1 MAIRDTSGQDVRL
14 ASSASE
20 PGRGRRRL
28 LLVGGVVAV
37 GLLLAFGVA
46 ARFGGSRSVD
56 VQRLRIAEVTR
67 GTLVRDA
74 SVNGRVVA
82 AVSPTLYAPAAATVV
97 FEKRAGDRVKKGD
110 VLARLVS
117 PELESELLR
126 ERSTLQQLEAQSGTA
141 RIAASRSRLDA
152 KQEADEAAI
161 ALQAAE
167 RDLSR
172 IERGFKGGALAEID
186 YLRAQDALKTA
197 QVRHRNAVKA
207 AQLTGTSAGFSVQT
221 SAQEAQRQRLV
232 VAEMQRRVGELEVR
246 APIDGVI
253 GTTLVA
259 DRAVVPA
266 NAAILTVVDLTRLEV
281 ELEVPETYAEDLG
294 LGMTAQVQVG
304 ATTANA
310 TISSISPEVVNHQVL
325 ARVRFADGRQPPGLR
340 QNQRVSARVLIEERP
355 NVLMV
360 ERGPFVDID
369 GGLYAYV
376 VDGGS
381 AVKRPVRIGA
391 TSISAVEI
399 LDGAKPGDRIVV
411 AGSDLFGH
419 AEKVSLSQ

>member
-1 MAIRDTSGQDVRL
+1 MAIRDTSAQDVQV
-14 ASSASE
+14 STTE

-28 LLVGGVVAV
+28 LLVGGAAAVALV
-37 GLLLAFGVA
+37 LAFGVA
-46 ARFGGSRSVD
+46 ARFTGSRSVD

-74 SVNGRVVA
+74 QVNGRVVA
-82 AVSPTLYAPAAATVV
+82 AVSPTLYAPVASTVV
-97 FEKRAGDRVKKGD
+97 FEKHAGDKVAKGD
-110 VLARLVS
+110 VIARLVS
-117 PELESELLR
+117 PELQSELAR
-126 ERSTLQQLEAQSGTA
+126 EQSTLQQLEAQTGTA
-141 RIAASRSRLDA
+141 RITASRSRLDA
-152 KQEADEAAI
+152 RKEADEAQI
-161 ALQAAE
+161 GLLAAQ
-167 RDLSR
+167 RDLQR
-172 IERGFKGGALAEID
+172 IEHAFRGGALAEID

-197 QVRHRNAVKA
+197 QIRSQNAIKA
-207 AQLTGTSAGFSVQT
+207 AQLTGTSAGYSVQT

-232 VAEMQRRVGELEVR
+232 VAEAQRRVDELNVR
-246 APIDGVI
+246 SPIDGVI

-266 NAAILTVVDLTRLEV
+266 NAALLTVVDLSKLEV

-304 ATTANA
+304 ATTADA
-310 TISSISPEVVNHQVL
+310 TISSISPEVVNRQVL
-325 ARVRFADGRQPPGLR
+325 ARVRFAGGKQPPGLR
-340 QNQRVSARVLIEERP
+340 QNQRVTARVLIEERP

-360 ERGPFVDID
+360 ERGPFVDN
-369 GGLYAYV
+369 GGGRYAYF

-381 AVKRPVRIGA
+381 ATKRPIRVGA
-391 TSISAVEI
+391 TSISAVEL

-411 AGSDLFGH
+411 AGSDLFGD

>member
-1 MAIRDTSGQDVRL
+1 MAIRDTSGQDVRVST
-14 ASSASE
+14 AQ

-28 LLVGGVVAV
+28 LLVGGLAAL
-37 GLLLAFGVA
+37 GLVLAFGVA
-46 ARFGGSRSVD
+46 ARFTGSRSVD

-82 AVSPTLYAPAAATVV
+82 AVSPTLYSPVAATVA
-97 FEKRAGDRVKKGD
+97 FEKRAGDTVKKGE
-110 VLARLVS
+110 VIARLIS
-117 PELESELLR
+117 PELQSELAR

-152 KQEADEAAI
+152 KREADEAAI

-186 YLRAQDALKTA
+186 YLRAQDALKSA
-197 QVRHRNAVKA
+197 QVRHRNAVRA

-221 SAQEAQRQRLV
+221 SAEEAQRQRLV
-232 VAEMQRRVGELEVR
+232 VAEMQRRVAELEVR
-246 APIDGVI
+246 APMDGVI

-266 NAAILTVVDLTRLEV
+266 NTAILTVVDLSRLEV

-294 LGMTAQVQVG
+294 LGMTAQVQIG

-310 TISSISPEVVNHQVL
+310 TISSISPEVVNRQVL
-325 ARVRFADGRQPPGLR
+325 ARVRFADSKQPPGLR
-340 QNQRVSARVLIEERP
+340 QNQRVTARVLIEERP

-360 ERGPFVDID
+360 ERGPFVDQ
-369 GGLYAYV
+369 GGGRYAYF
-376 VDGGS
+376 VDGDS
-381 AVKRPVRIGA
+381 AAKRPIRVGA
-391 TSISAVEI
+391 TSISSVEI

-411 AGSDLFGH
+411 AGTDLFGD
-419 AEKVSLSQ
+419 AEKISLSQ

>member
-1 MAIRDTSGQDVRL
+1 MAIRDTSGQDVRVST
-14 ASSASE
+14 AQ

-28 LLVGGVVAV
+28 LLVGGLAAL
-37 GLLLAFGVA
+37 GLVLAFGVA
-46 ARFGGSRSVD
+46 ARFTGSRSVD

-82 AVSPTLYAPAAATVV
+82 AVSPTLYSPVAATVA
-97 FEKRAGDRVKKGD
+97 FEKRAGDTVKKGE
-110 VLARLVS
+110 VIARLIS
-117 PELESELLR
+117 PELQSELAR

-152 KQEADEAAI
+152 KREADEAAI

-186 YLRAQDALKTA
+186 YLRAQDALKSA
-197 QVRHRNAVKA
+197 QVRHRNAVRA

-221 SAQEAQRQRLV
+221 SAEEAQRQRLV
-232 VAEMQRRVGELEVR
+232 VAEMQRRVAELEVR
-246 APIDGVI
+246 APMDGVI

-266 NAAILTVVDLTRLEV
+266 NTAILTVVDLSRLEV

-294 LGMTAQVQVG
+294 LGMTAQVQIG

-310 TISSISPEVVNHQVL
+310 TISSISPEVVNRQVL
-325 ARVRFADGRQPPGLR
+325 ARVRFADGKQPPGLR
-340 QNQRVSARVLIEERP
+340 QNQRVTARVLIEERP

-360 ERGPFVDID
+360 ERGPFVDQ
-369 GGLYAYV
+369 GGGRYAYF
-376 VDGGS
+376 VDGDS
-381 AVKRPVRIGA
+381 AAKRPIRVGA
-391 TSISAVEI
+391 TSISSVEI

-411 AGSDLFGH
+411 AGTDLFGD
-419 AEKVSLSQ
+419 AEKISLSQ

>member
-1 MAIRDTSGQDVRL
+1 MAIRDTSGQDVRVST
-14 ASSASE
+14 AQ

-28 LLVGGVVAV
+28 LLVGGLAAL
-37 GLLLAFGVA
+37 GLLLACGVA
-46 ARFGGSRSVD
+46 ARFTGSRAVD

-82 AVSPTLYAPAAATVV
+82 AVSPTLYSPVAATVA
-97 FEKRAGDRVKKGD
+97 FEKRAGDTVKKGE
-110 VLARLVS
+110 VIARLIS
-117 PELESELLR
+117 PELQSELAR

-152 KQEADEAAI
+152 KREADEAAI

-172 IERGFKGGALAEID
+172 IERGFKGGALAETD
-186 YLRAQDALKTA
+186 YLRAQDALKSA
-197 QVRHRNAVKA
+197 QVRHRNAVRA

-221 SAQEAQRQRLV
+221 SAEEAQRQRLV
-232 VAEMQRRVGELEVR
+232 VAEMQRRVAELEVR
-246 APIDGVI
+246 APMDGVI

-266 NAAILTVVDLTRLEV
+266 NTAILTVVDLSRLEV

-294 LGMTAQVQVG
+294 LGMTAQVQIG
-304 ATTANA
+304 ATIANA
-310 TISSISPEVVNHQVL
+310 TISSISPEVVNRQVL
-325 ARVRFADGRQPPGLR
+325 ARVRFADGKQPPGLR
-340 QNQRVSARVLIEERP
+340 QNQRVTARVLIEERP

-360 ERGPFVDID
+360 ERGPFVDQ
-369 GGLYAYV
+369 GGGRYAYF
-376 VDGGS
+376 VDGDS
-381 AVKRPVRIGA
+381 AAKRPIRVGA
-391 TSISAVEI
+391 TSISSVEI

-411 AGSDLFGH
+411 AGTDLFGD
-419 AEKVSLSQ
+419 AEKISLSQ

>member
-1 MAIRDTSGQDVRL
+1 MAIRDTSGQDVRVST
-14 ASSASE
+14 AQ

-28 LLVGGVVAV
+28 LLVGGLAAL
-37 GLLLAFGVA
+37 GLVLAFGVA
-46 ARFGGSRSVD
+46 ARFTGSRSVD

-82 AVSPTLYAPAAATVV
+82 AVSPTLYSPVAATVA
-97 FEKRAGDRVKKGD
+97 FEKRAGDTVKKGE
-110 VLARLVS
+110 VIARLIS
-117 PELESELLR
+117 PELQSELAR

-152 KQEADEAAI
+152 KREADEAAI
-161 ALQAAE
+161 ALKAAE

-186 YLRAQDALKTA
+186 YLRAQDALKSA
-197 QVRHRNAVKA
+197 QVRHRNAVRA

-221 SAQEAQRQRLV
+221 SAEEAQRQRLV
-232 VAEMQRRVGELEVR
+232 VAEMQRRVAELEVR
-246 APIDGVI
+246 APMDGVI

-266 NAAILTVVDLTRLEV
+266 NTAILTVVDLSRLEV

-294 LGMTAQVQVG
+294 LGMTAQVQIG

-310 TISSISPEVVNHQVL
+310 TISSISPEVVNRQVL
-325 ARVRFADGRQPPGLR
+325 ARVRFADGKQPPGLR
-340 QNQRVSARVLIEERP
+340 QNQRVTARVLIEERP

-360 ERGPFVDID
+360 ERGPFVDQ
-369 GGLYAYV
+369 GGGRYAYF
-376 VDGGS
+376 VDGDS
-381 AVKRPVRIGA
+381 AAKRPIRVGA
-391 TSISAVEI
+391 TSISSVEI

-411 AGSDLFGH
+411 AGTDLFGD
-419 AEKVSLSQ
+419 AEKISLSQ

>member
-1 MAIRDTSGQDVRL
+1 MAIRDTSGQDVRVST
-14 ASSASE
+14 AQ

-28 LLVGGVVAV
+28 LLVAGVAAL
-37 GLLLAFGVA
+37 GLVLAFGVA
-46 ARFGGSRSVD
+46 ARFTGSRSVD

-82 AVSPTLYAPAAATVV
+82 AVSPTLYSPVAATVA
-97 FEKRAGDRVKKGD
+97 FEKRAGDTVKKGE
-110 VLARLVS
+110 VIARLIS
-117 PELESELLR
+117 PELQSELAR

-152 KQEADEAAI
+152 KREADEAAI

-186 YLRAQDALKTA
+186 YLRAQDALKSA
-197 QVRHRNAVKA
+197 QVRHRNAVRA
-207 AQLTGTSAGFSVQT
+207 SQLTGTSAGFSVQT

-232 VAEMQRRVGELEVR
+232 VAEMERRVAELDVR
-246 APIDGVI
+246 APMDGVI

-266 NAAILTVVDLTRLEV
+266 NTAILTVVDLSRLEV

-294 LGMTAQVQVG
+294 LGMTAQVQIG
-304 ATTANA
+304 AATADA
-310 TISSISPEVVNHQVL
+310 TISSISPEVVNRQVL
-325 ARVRFADGRQPPGLR
+325 ARVRFAEGRQPPGLR
-340 QNQRVSARVLIEERP
+340 QNQRVTARVLIEERP

-360 ERGPFVDID
+360 ERGPFVDQ
-369 GGLYAYV
+369 GGGRYAYFV
-376 VDGGS
+376 VDGDS
-381 AVKRPVRIGA
+381 AARRPIRVGA
-391 TSISAVEI
+391 TSISSVEI

-411 AGSDLFGH
+411 AGTDLFGD
-419 AEKVSLSQ
+419 AEKISLSQ

>member
-1 MAIRDTSGQDVRL
+1 MAIRDTSGQDVRVST
-14 ASSASE
+14 AQ
-20 PGRGRRRL
+20 PGRNRRRL
-28 LLVGGVVAV
+28 LLVGGVAAL
-37 GLLLAFGVA
+37 GLALAFGVA
-46 ARFGGSRSVD
+46 ARFTGSRSVD

-82 AVSPTLYAPAAATVV
+82 AVSPTLYSPVAATVV
-97 FEKRAGDRVKKGD
+97 FEKRAGDAVKKGD
-110 VLARLVS
+110 VIARLVS
-117 PELESELLR
+117 PELQSELAR

-152 KQEADEAAI
+152 KREADEAAI

-186 YLRAQDALKTA
+186 YLRAQDALKSA
-197 QVRHRNAVKA
+197 QVRHRNAVRA

-232 VAEMQRRVGELEVR
+232 LAETRRRVDELNVR

-266 NAAILTVVDLTRLEV
+266 NAPLLTVVDLSKLEV
-281 ELEVPETYAEDLG
+281 ELEVPETYVEDLG
-294 LGMTAQVQVG
+294 LGMTAQVQIG
-304 ATTANA
+304 AVTANA
-310 TISSISPEVVNHQVL
+310 TISSISPEVVNRQVL
-325 ARVRFADGRQPPGLR
+325 ARVRFADGKQPPGLR
-340 QNQRVSARVLIEERP
+340 QNQRVTARVLIEERP

-360 ERGPFVDID
+360 ERGPFVDQ
-369 GGLYAYV
+369 GGGRYAYV
-376 VDGGS
+376 VDGDS
-381 AVKRPVRIGA
+381 AVRRPLRVGA
-391 TSISAVEI
+391 TSISSVEI

-411 AGSDLFGH
+411 AGTDLFGD
-419 AEKVSLSQ
+419 AEKISLSQ

>member
-1 MAIRDTSGQDVRL
+1 MAIRDTSAQDVQVST
-14 ASSASE
+14 AE
-20 PGRGRRRL
+20 PGRARRRL
-28 LLVGGVVAV
+28 LLVGGVAAV
-37 GLLLAFGVA
+37 GLVLAFGVA

-56 VQRLRIAEVTR
+56 VQRLRIAEVSR

-82 AVSPTLYAPAAATVV
+82 AVSPTLYAPVAATVV
-97 FEKRAGDRVKKGD
+97 FEKRAGDRVRKGD

-161 ALQAAE
+161 ALQAAQ

-172 IERGFKGGALAEID
+172 IERGFRGGALAEID
-186 YLRAQDALKTA
+186 YLRAQDALRTA

-232 VAEMQRRVGELEVR
+232 VAEMQRRVDELEVR

-266 NAAILTVVDLTRLEV
+266 NAAILTVVDLTKLEV

-294 LGMTAQVQVG
+294 LGMTAQVQIG
-304 ATTANA
+304 AATANA
-310 TISSISPEVVNHQVL
+310 TIASISPEVVNRQVL

-340 QNQRVSARVLIEERP
+340 QNQRVTARVLIEERP

-360 ERGPFVDID
+360 ERGPFVDQ
-369 GGLYAYV
+369 GGGRYAWV

-411 AGSDLFGH
+411 AGSDLFGD

>member
-1 MAIRDTSGQDVRL
+1 MAIRDTSAQDVQV
-14 ASSASE
+14 STTE

-28 LLVGGVVAV
+28 LLVGGVAAVA
-37 GLLLAFGVA
+37 LLLAFGVA
-46 ARFGGSRSVD
+46 ARFTGSRSVD
-56 VQRLRIAEVTR
+56 AQRLRIAEVTR

-82 AVSPTLYAPAAATVV
+82 AVSPTLYAPVASTVV
-97 FEKRAGDRVKKGD
+97 FEKHAGDKVQKGD

-117 PELESELLR
+117 PELESELAR
-126 ERSTLQQLEAQSGTA
+126 ERSTLQQMEAQTGTA

-152 KQEADEAAI
+152 RKEADEAQI

-167 RDLSR
+167 RDLQR

-186 YLRAQDALKTA
+186 YLRAQDTLKTA
-197 QVRHRNAVKA
+197 QIRYQNAIKA

-221 SAQEAQRQRLV
+221 SAEEAQRQRLV
-232 VAEMQRRVGELEVR
+232 VAEAQRRVDELEVR
-246 APIDGVI
+246 SPIDGVI

-266 NAAILTVVDLTRLEV
+266 NAALLTVVDLSKLEV

-304 ATTANA
+304 TATANA
-310 TISSISPEVVNHQVL
+310 TISSISPEVVNRQVL
-325 ARVRFADGRQPPGLR
+325 ARVRFSDGKQPPGLR
-340 QNQRVSARVLIEERP
+340 QNQRVTARVLIEERP

-360 ERGPFVDID
+360 ERGPFVDQ
-369 GGLYAYV
+369 GGGRYAYF

-381 AVKRPVRIGA
+381 AVKRPIHVGA
-391 TSISAVEI
+391 TSISNVEI

-411 AGSDLFGH
+411 AGTDLFGD

>member
-1 MAIRDTSGQDVRL
+1 MAIRDTSGQDVRVST
-14 ASSASE
+14 AQ
-20 PGRGRRRL
+20 PGRGRRHL
-28 LLVGGVVAV
+28 LLVGGLAAL
-37 GLLLAFGVA
+37 GLVLAFGVA
-46 ARFGGSRSVD
+46 ARFTGSRSVD

-82 AVSPTLYAPAAATVV
+82 AVSPTLYSPVAATVA
-97 FEKRAGDRVKKGD
+97 FEKRAGDTVKKGE
-110 VLARLVS
+110 VIARLIS
-117 PELESELLR
+117 PELQSELAR

-152 KQEADEAAI
+152 KREADEAAI

-186 YLRAQDALKTA
+186 YLRAQDALKSA
-197 QVRHRNAVKA
+197 QVRHRNAVRA

-221 SAQEAQRQRLV
+221 SAEEAQRQRLV
-232 VAEMQRRVGELEVR
+232 VAEMQRRVAELEVR
-246 APIDGVI
+246 APMDGVI

-266 NAAILTVVDLTRLEV
+266 NTAILTVVDLSRLEV

-294 LGMTAQVQVG
+294 LGMTAQVQIG

-310 TISSISPEVVNHQVL
+310 TISSISPEVVNRQVL
-325 ARVRFADGRQPPGLR
+325 ARVRFADSKQPPGLR
-340 QNQRVSARVLIEERP
+340 QNQRVTARVLIEERP

-360 ERGPFVDID
+360 ERGPFVDQ
-369 GGLYAYV
+369 GGGRYAYF
-376 VDGGS
+376 VDGDS
-381 AVKRPVRIGA
+381 AAKRPIRVGA
-391 TSISAVEI
+391 TSISSVEI

-411 AGSDLFGH
+411 AGTDLFGD
-419 AEKVSLSQ
+419 AEKISLSQ

>member
-1 MAIRDTSGQDVRL
+1 MAIRDTSAQDVQV
-14 ASSASE
+14 STTE

-28 LLVGGVVAV
+28 YLVGGVAVVALV
-37 GLLLAFGVA
+37 LAFGVA
-46 ARFGGSRSVD
+46 ARFTGSRSID

-74 SVNGRVVA
+74 QVNGRVVA
-82 AVSPTLYAPAAATVV
+82 AVSPTLYAPVASTVV
-97 FEKRAGDRVKKGD
+97 FEKHAGDKVKKGD

-117 PELESELLR
+117 PELESELAR
-126 ERSTLQQLEAQSGTA
+126 ERSTLQQLESQTGTA

-152 KQEADEAAI
+152 RKEADEAQI
-161 ALQAAE
+161 ALQSAE
-167 RDLSR
+167 RDLQR

-197 QVRHRNAVKA
+197 QIRSRNAIQA

-232 VAEMQRRVGELEVR
+232 VIEAQRRVDELEVR

-266 NAAILTVVDLTRLEV
+266 NAALLTVVDLSRLEV

-304 ATTANA
+304 ANTANA
-310 TISSISPEVVNHQVL
+310 TISSISPEVVNREVL
-325 ARVRFADGRQPPGLR
+325 ARVRFVDGKQPPGLR
-340 QNQRVSARVLIEERP
+340 QNQRVNARVLIEERP
-355 NVLMV
+355 NVVMV
-360 ERGPFVDID
+360 ERGPFVDAA
-369 GGLYAYV
+369 GGRYAYF
-376 VDGGS
+376 VDGNS
-381 AVKRPVRIGA
+381 ATKRPIRVGA
-391 TSISAVEI
+391 TSISAVEL

-411 AGSDLFGH
+411 AGSDLFGD
-419 AEKVSLSQ
+419 AEKISISN

>member
-1 MAIRDTSGQDVRL
+1 MAIRDTSAQDVPVHTP
-14 ASSASE
+14 AAGS
-20 PGRGRRRL
+20 GRRRL
-28 LLVGGVVAV
+28 YLAGAIAAL

-46 ARFGGSRSVD
+46 ARFSGSRSVD
-56 VQRLRIAEVTR
+56 LQRLRIAEVTR

-82 AVSPTLYAPAAATVV
+82 AVSPTLYAPVAATVM
-97 FEKRAGDRVKKGD
+97 FEKRAGDRVRKGE

-117 PELESELLR
+117 PELESELAR
-126 ERSTLQQLEAQSGTA
+126 ERSTLQQLESQTGTA

-152 KQEADEAAI
+152 RKEADEARI

-197 QVRHRNAVKA
+197 QIRWRNAVKA
-207 AQLTGTSAGFSVQT
+207 VQLTGTSAGFSVRT
-221 SAQEAQRQRLV
+221 SAEEAQRQRLV
-232 VAEMQRRVGELEVR
+232 VAEMQRRVDELNVR

-266 NAAILTVVDLTRLEV
+266 NAALLTVVDLSKLEV

-304 ATTANA
+304 AATANA
-310 TISSISPEVVNHQVL
+310 TISSISPEVVNRQVL

-340 QNQRVSARVLIEERP
+340 QNQRVTARVLIEERP

-360 ERGPFVDID
+360 ERGPFVDQ
-369 GGLYAYV
+369 GGGRYAYF
-376 VDGGS
+376 VDGDS
-381 AVKRPVRIGA
+381 AVRRPIRVGA

-399 LDGAKPGDRIVV
+399 VDGARPGDRIVV
-411 AGSDLFGH
+411 AGTDLFGD
-419 AEKVSLSQ
+419 AGKITLSR

>member
-1 MAIRDTSGQDVRL
+1 MAIRDTSAQDVQVST
-14 ASSASE
+14 AE

-28 LLVGGVVAV
+28 LIVGGAAAVALV
-37 GLLLAFGVA
+37 LAFGVA
-46 ARFGGSRSVD
+46 ARFTGSRSVD
-56 VQRLRIAEVTR
+56 AQRLRIAEVTR

-82 AVSPTLYAPAAATVV
+82 AVSPTLYAPVASTVV
-97 FEKRAGDRVKKGD
+97 FEKHAGDRVKKGD

-117 PELESELLR
+117 PELESELAR
-126 ERSTLQQLEAQSGTA
+126 ERSTLQQLESQTGTA

-152 KQEADEAAI
+152 RKEADEAQI
-161 ALQAAE
+161 ALQSAE
-167 RDLSR
+167 RDLQR
-172 IERGFKGGALAEID
+172 IERGFRGGALAEID

-197 QVRHRNAVKA
+197 QIRWRNAVKA

-221 SAQEAQRQRLV
+221 SAEDAQRQRLV
-232 VAEMQRRVGELEVR
+232 VAEMERRVDELNVR

-266 NAAILTVVDLTRLEV
+266 NAALLTVVDLSKLEV

-304 ATTANA
+304 AATANA
-310 TISSISPEVVNHQVL
+310 TISSISPEVVNRQVL
-325 ARVRFADGRQPPGLR
+325 ARVRFAEGRQPPGLR
-340 QNQRVSARVLIEERP
+340 QNQRVTARVLIEERP

-360 ERGPFVDID
+360 ERGSFVDQ
-369 GGLYAYV
+369 GGGRYAYF
-376 VDGGS
+376 VDGSS
-381 AVKRPVRIGA
+381 AVKRPVRVGA
-391 TSISAVEI
+391 TSISSVEL

-411 AGSDLFGH
+411 AGSDLFGD
-419 AEKVSLSQ
+419 AEKVTLSQ

>member
-1 MAIRDTSGQDVRL
+1 MAIRDTSAQDVQVST
-14 ASSASE
+14 AQ
-20 PGRGRRRL
+20 PGRGRRRMMVIGGIAAVA
-28 LLVGGVVAV
+28 LV
-37 GLLLAFGVA
+37 LAFGVA
-46 ARFGGSRSVD
+46 ARFTGSRSVD
-56 VQRLRIAEVTR
+56 AQRLRIAEVTR
-67 GTLVRDA
+67 GTFVRDA

-82 AVSPTLYAPAAATVV
+82 AVSPTLYAPVASTVV
-97 FEKRAGDRVKKGD
+97 FEKHAGDKVRKGD

-126 ERSTLQQLEAQSGTA
+126 ERSTLQQLESQTGTA

-152 KQEADEAAI
+152 RKEADEAQI
-161 ALQAAE
+161 ALQSAE
-167 RDLSR
+167 RDLQR

-197 QVRHRNAVKA
+197 QIRWRNAVQA
-207 AQLTGTSAGFSVQT
+207 ARLTGTSAGFSVQT
-221 SAQEAQRQRLV
+221 SAEEAQRQRLV
-232 VAEMQRRVGELEVR
+232 VGEMQRRFDELNVR

-259 DRAVVPA
+259 DRAVVPV
-266 NAAILTVVDLTRLEV
+266 NAALLTVVDLSKLEV

-304 ATTANA
+304 ANTANA
-310 TISSISPEVVNHQVL
+310 TISSISPEVVNRQVL

-340 QNQRVSARVLIEERP
+340 QNQRVTARVLIEERP

-360 ERGPFVDID
+360 ERGPFVDN
-369 GGLYAYV
+369 GGGRYAYF

-381 AVKRPVRIGA
+381 AVKRPVRVGA
-391 TSISAVEI
+391 TSISAVE
-399 LDGAKPGDRIVV
+399 LLGGARPGDRIVV
-411 AGSDLFGH
+411 AGSDLFGN
-419 AEKVSLSQ
+419 AEKISLSQ

>member
-1 MAIRDTSGQDVRL
+1 MAIRDTSAQDVQV
-14 ASSASE
+14 STTE

-28 LLVGGVVAV
+28 LLVGGATAVALV
-37 GLLLAFGVA
+37 LAFGVA
-46 ARFGGSRSVD
+46 ARFTGSRSVD
-56 VQRLRIAEVTR
+56 AQRLRIAEVTR
-67 GTLVRDA
+67 GTFVRDA

-82 AVSPTLYAPAAATVV
+82 AVSPTLYAPVASTVV
-97 FEKRAGDRVKKGD
+97 FEKHAGDKVKKGD

-117 PELESELLR
+117 PELESELAR
-126 ERSTLQQLEAQSGTA
+126 ERSTLQQLESQTGTA

-152 KQEADEAAI
+152 RKEADEAQI
-161 ALQAAE
+161 ALQSAE
-167 RDLSR
+167 RDLQR
-172 IERGFKGGALAEID
+172 IERGFRGGALAEID
-186 YLRAQDALKTA
+186 YLRAQDTLKTA
-197 QVRHRNAVKA
+197 RIRHRNAVQA

-221 SAQEAQRQRLV
+221 SAEEAQRQRLV
-232 VAEMQRRVGELEVR
+232 VAEAQRRVDELNVR

-266 NAAILTVVDLTRLEV
+266 NAALLTVVDLSQLEV

-304 ATTANA
+304 ANVTNA
-310 TISSISPEVVNHQVL
+310 TISSISPEVVNRQVL
-325 ARVRFADGRQPPGLR
+325 ARVRFSDGKQPPGLR
-340 QNQRVSARVLIEERP
+340 QNQRVTARVLIEERP

-360 ERGPFVDID
+360 ERGPFVDQ
-369 GGLYAYV
+369 GGGRYAYF

-381 AVKRPVRIGA
+381 AVKRPMRTGA

-411 AGSDLFGH
+411 AGTDLFGD
-419 AEKVSLSQ
+419 AEKVTLSQ

>member
-1 MAIRDTSGQDVRL
+1 MAIRDTSGQDVRVST
-14 ASSASE
+14 AQ

-28 LLVGGVVAV
+28 LLVGGLAAL

-46 ARFGGSRSVD
+46 ARFTGSRSVD

-82 AVSPTLYAPAAATVV
+82 AVSPTLYSPVAATVA
-97 FEKRAGDRVKKGD
+97 FEKRAGDTVKKGE
-110 VLARLVS
+110 VIARLIS
-117 PELESELLR
+117 PELQSELAR

-152 KQEADEAAI
+152 KREADEAAI

-186 YLRAQDALKTA
+186 YLRAQDALKSA
-197 QVRHRNAVKA
+197 QVRHRNAVRA

-221 SAQEAQRQRLV
+221 SAEEAQRQRLV
-232 VAEMQRRVGELEVR
+232 VAEMQRRVAELEVR
-246 APIDGVI
+246 APMDGVI

-266 NAAILTVVDLTRLEV
+266 NTAILTVVDLSRLEV

-294 LGMTAQVQVG
+294 LGMTAQVQIG

-310 TISSISPEVVNHQVL
+310 TISSISPEVVNRQVL
-325 ARVRFADGRQPPGLR
+325 ARVRFADGKQPPGLR
-340 QNQRVSARVLIEERP
+340 QNQRVTARVLIEERP

-360 ERGPFVDID
+360 ERGPFVDQ
-369 GGLYAYV
+369 GGGRYAYF
-376 VDGGS
+376 VDDDS
-381 AVKRPVRIGA
+381 AAKRPIHVGA
-391 TSISAVEI
+391 TSISSVEI

-411 AGSDLFGH
+411 AGTDLFGD
-419 AEKVSLSQ
+419 AEKISLSQ

>member
-1 MAIRDTSGQDVRL
+1 MAIRDTSGQDVRVST
-14 ASSASE
+14 AQ

-28 LLVGGVVAV
+28 LLIGGLAAL
-37 GLLLAFGVA
+37 GLVLAFGVA
-46 ARFGGSRSVD
+46 ARFTGSRSVD

-82 AVSPTLYAPAAATVV
+82 AVSPTLYSPVAATVA
-97 FEKRAGDRVKKGD
+97 FEKRAGDTVKKGE
-110 VLARLVS
+110 VIARLIS
-117 PELESELLR
+117 PELQSELAR

-152 KQEADEAAI
+152 KREADEAAI

-186 YLRAQDALKTA
+186 YLRAQDALKSA
-197 QVRHRNAVKA
+197 QVRHRNAVRA

-221 SAQEAQRQRLV
+221 SAEEAQRQRLV
-232 VAEMQRRVGELEVR
+232 VAEMQRRVAELEVR
-246 APIDGVI
+246 APMDGVI

-266 NAAILTVVDLTRLEV
+266 NTAILTVVDLSRLEV

-294 LGMTAQVQVG
+294 LGMTAQVQIG

-310 TISSISPEVVNHQVL
+310 TISSISPEVVNRQVL
-325 ARVRFADGRQPPGLR
+325 ARVRFADSKQPPGLR
-340 QNQRVSARVLIEERP
+340 QNQRVTARVLIEERP

-360 ERGPFVDID
+360 ERGPFVDQ
-369 GGLYAYV
+369 GGGRYAYF
-376 VDGGS
+376 VDGDS
-381 AVKRPVRIGA
+381 AAKRPIRVGA
-391 TSISAVEI
+391 TSISSVEI

-411 AGSDLFGH
+411 AGTDLFGD
-419 AEKVSLSQ
+419 AEKISLSQ